1 MKQSAALA
9 LTVLLLATT
18 AFAVAQEEHHDHPAP
33 ERLGT
38 VVFPTT
44 CAPGT
49 NVGFTRGVALMHSFA
64 YSAARQAFA
73 EVAKQDPQCAMAY
86 WGEAMSHYHALWE
99 PQVDS
104 EDEMREA
111 DDAANHA
118 ASLPANPRE
127 KQYIDA
133 AQIYYRDWQHAT
145 PAIRAQ
151 RYADAM
157 AGVAKANPKDEE
169 AQVFYALALVATASP
184 TDPTHK
190 NQKLA
195 AAILEPRWKQ
205 QPQHPGIP
213 HYMIH
218 AYDSTELA
226 PRGLPA
232 ARAYAKIAPSAPHAL
247 HMPSHIF
254 TRMGFWTDS
263 VSSNIAAQTAAKEQ
277 KDIGEELHAAD
288 YLTYAYLQLGRDG
301 DARAVAAVYAAMPT
315 LQASQFKIG
324 YAANAMPVRLAVER
338 HDWDRAA
345 TLTPLPGSPPH
356 VAAIIYWARAL
367 GHTRGKTPSS
377 PDADIKALEECREKL
392 RAMGNDYWAMQ
403 VDGMVKSAQAWKL
416 KIDGDT
422 AGAVAML
429 RAAADQEDGLEKL
442 PVTPGPVVPA
452 REQLAEMLL
461 ALHRPADALTEFK
474 ADLVLAPGRREALE
488 GAAMA
493 AREAGD
499 TRAEGQYRAKLQSQ
513 SGAP

>member
-1 MKQSAALA
+1 MKQSAAFA
-9 LTVLLLATT
+9 LTMLLA
-18 AFAVAQEEHHDHPAP
+18 AIVPAAAQEEHHDHPAP

-38 VVFPTT
+38 VIFPTS
-44 CAPGT
+44 CAPGS
-49 NVGFTRGVALMHSFA
+49 NAGFVRGVALMHSFA
-64 YSAARQAFA
+64 YSAARHAFM
-73 EVAKQDPQCAMAY
+73 EVAEKDPNCAMAY
-86 WGEAMSHYHALWE
+86 WGEALSHYHALWE

-111 DDAANHA
+111 ESEAARA
-118 ASLPANPRE
+118 ASLPATPRE
-127 KQYIDA
+127 KQYIEA
-133 AQIYYRDWQHAT
+133 AQIYYRDWQHT
-145 PAIRAQ
+145 SPALRAQ

-157 AGVAKANPKDEE
+157 AALAKSNPRDEE

-184 TDPTHK
+184 TDQAHK
-190 NQKLA
+190 NQKMA

-213 HYMIH
+213 HYLIH

-232 ARAYAKIAPSAPHAL
+232 ARAYARIAPSAPHAL

-254 TRMGFWTDS
+254 TRMGFWPDS
-263 VSSNIAAQTAAKEQ
+263 VSSNIAAQAAAKEQ

-288 YLTYAYLQLGRDG
+288 YLTYAYLQLGRDA
-301 DARAVAAVYAAMPT
+301 DARAVAATYAAMPS

-324 YAANAMPVRLAVER
+324 YAANAMPVRLAMER
-338 HDWDRAA
+338 HDWDRAVA
-345 TLTPLPGSPPH
+345 LTPLPGSPPH
-356 VAAIIYWARAL
+356 VAAIVYWARAL
-367 GHTRGKTPSS
+367 GHARGKTPSS

-403 VDGMVKSAQAWKL
+403 VDGLVKSAQGWKL
-416 KIDGDT
+416 EMQGDAT
-422 AGAVAML
+422 GAVAML

-452 REQLAEMLL
+452 REQLAELLL
-461 ALHRPADALTEFK
+461 ALHRPAEALTEFK
-474 ADLVLAPGRREALE
+474 ADLVLAPGRRDALE

-499 TRAEGQYRAKLQSQ
+499 KRAEDQYRAQLRTQSA
-513 SGAP
+513 AP